1 MTAGKDAGVR
11 LSHSRLGKSM
21 AEGFRPREAKE
32 TGTSGFLTTVQS
44 TATMGCSMQNVF
56 FVQHLK
62 DLNKGVG
69 IAGKSKWHG
78 QVSSEWYGET
88 SAV

>member
-1 MTAGKDAGVR
+1 MSFARAPAGLHGRMQEYDLAIPGSVRAWRKD
-11 LSHSRLGKSM
+11 
-21 AEGFRPREAKE
+21 FDRERQKK
-32 TGTSGFLTTVQS
+32 L
-44 TATMGCSMQNVF
+44 NVF